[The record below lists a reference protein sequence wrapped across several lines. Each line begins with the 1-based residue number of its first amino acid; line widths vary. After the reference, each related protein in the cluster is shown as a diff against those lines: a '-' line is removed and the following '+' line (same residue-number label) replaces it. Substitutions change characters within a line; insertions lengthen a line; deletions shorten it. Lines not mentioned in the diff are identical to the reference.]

1 MISFNGIFEMFN
13 GLLNQSKKLDLKF
26 LPSQGVFYK
35 DDFEIRI
42 KKAKLEDIID
52 YEQNFDKE
60 NIYLVVESLKKIV
73 RNNVILPKNY
83 TIDDIKSVD
92 TVYLFLEIVKFTQNK
107 KINIDYFD
115 ETSQKN
121 EIIEF
126 SSQNF
131 NYFDFHKH
139 ERDPKT
145 AEILVDGYRFS
156 MPSIGIEH
164 CLTHFLLKK
173 IKLDQKSEWDTYSY
187 DFLFFTG
194 NKSNLTFEEMENLVI
209 IFNFDLDKKE
219 QEKIS
224 NIVNK
229 FMKIVGYNLKKED
242 RIIDIKSKINLEKIW
257 K

>member
-13 GLLNQSKKLDLKF
+13 GLINQTKKLDLRL

-60 NIYLVVESLKKIV
+60 NIYLVVESLKKVV
-73 RNNVILPKNY
+73 RNNVTLTKNY
-83 TIDDIKSVD
+83 TVDDIKSVD

-115 ETSQKN
+115 EESQKN

-126 SSQNF
+126 SSKNF
-131 NYFDFHKH
+131 NYFNFSDY
-139 ERDPKT
+139 ERDQET
-145 AEILVDGYRFS
+145 AEILIDGYRFS

-164 CLTHFLLKK
+164 CLTHFLLLKM
-173 IKLDQKSEWDTYSY
+173 KLDQKTEWDTYSY

-194 NKSNLTFEEMENLVI
+194 NKAKLTFDEMENLVI
-209 IFNFDLDKKE
+209 IFNYDIDSKE
-219 QEKIS
+219 QQKIS
-224 NIVNK
+224 NIVNI

-242 RIIDIKSKINLEKIW
+242 RIIEIKSKIDLEKIW